1 MGSSSSIRLSQ
12 SSVKAAQPQE
22 RRYELW
28 DSELSGFGVRIEP
41 TGIKTFFVRYRA
53 GGGRRGLK
61 RFVKIGRYGS
71 ITVDEARKEAKRVLG
86 AAATGNDPAAER
98 KSARNELTIR
108 ELVELYEREGIGHLK
123 PLTAKYTMGRIRNHI
138 VPLLGSLKVS
148 DLRIADIK
156 RFIAQVTQGASARD
170 TKAKP
175 RSRVI
180 VRGGPGAAAKAARDL
195 SALMSFAVE
204 REMIPYNPCFK
215 VEKPAFRER
224 QRFLEPDEIAR
235 LIAAADRLQAEG
247 GNPKVT
253 QIVKLWLYTGCRHRE
268 ISGLRWS
275 EVDFA
280 RDQLVLAETK
290 TGRSV
295 RPLIPQAKDLLAS
308 IERDPSS
315 PFVFPAER
323 GDGHYDGIKRHWKT
337 LLTYARLNEGDAEPV
352 VPHTLRHTMGS
363 VSASSGESAL
373 MVGALLGH
381 ANLRSTQRYIHLQRD
396 AIAQSAKRVGAVFAS
411 TETAAARKEE

>member
-1 MGSSSSIRLSQ
+1 MGSSSSVRLSQ
-12 SSVKAAQPQE
+12 SSVKAAQPQD

-28 DSELSGFGVRIEP
+28 DSELSGFGVRVEP
-41 TGIKTFFVRYRA
+41 TGSKTFFVRYRA
-53 GGGRRGLK
+53 GGGRRGPK

-71 ITVDEARKEAKRVLG
+71 VTVDEARKEAKRILG

-98 KSARNELTIR
+98 KSARSELTIR
-108 ELVELYEREGIGHLK
+108 ELVELYEREGTSHLK
-123 PLTAKYTMGRIRNHI
+123 PLTAKYTLGRIRNHI

-156 RFIAQVTQGASARD
+156 RFVSQVAQGASARD
-170 TKAKP
+170 TKGKP

-180 VRGGPGAAAKAARDL
+180 VKGGPGAAAKAARDL

-235 LIAAADRLQAEG
+235 LLAAADRLQAEG
-247 GNPKVT
+247 VNPKVA

-280 RDQLVLAETK
+280 RDQLVLDETK
-290 TGRSV
+290 TGRSI
-295 RPLIPQAKDLLAS
+295 RPLIPQARELLAS
-308 IERDPSS
+308 IEREPPS
-315 PFVFPAER
+315 PYVFPAER
-323 GDGHYDGIKRHWKT
+323 GDGHYDGTKRHWKT
-337 LLTYARLNEGDAEPV
+337 LLAYAELNQDGVERV

-363 VSASSGESAL
+363 MSASAGESAP
-373 MVGALLGH
+373 MVGAILGH
-381 ANLRSTQRYIHLQRD
+381 ANLRSTQRYIHLHRE
-396 AIAQSAKRVGAVFAS
+396 AVAQSATRVGAVFATTS
-411 TETAAARKEE
+411 AARENGD